1 MAITVN
7 EASAVLR
14 EAVRDTIR
22 KRSLLVLIQGSVMVA
37 AGVLALI
44 FPAFM
49 STSLLVLLGW
59 LLILS
64 GIVQVISLFGAT
76 QVPYFWMQ
84 IITIALEVL
93 VGFLL
98 VNNPEAGLLT
108 VTLLMLVLFLVG
120 GVARVVFAADDP
132 ADAGLA
138 LGAGERP
145 RGDRLRL
152 GSLRKSAGNGKLAA
166 RSPARHRADR
176 RRRRPSLHGLAP
188 ASGRSLIGMRSA
200 TQLDREAVWLR
211 RP

>member
-120 GVARVVFAADDP
+120 GVARVVFAVMIRPMQDWHWVLAS
-132 ADAGLA
+132 GLVAIACA
-138 LGAGERP
+138 LVLFANLPETASWLLAVLLGIELIAVGGAQAFMAW
-145 RGDRLRL
+145 RLR
-152 GSLRKSAGNGKLAA
+152 
-166 RSPARHRADR
+166 RAV
-176 RRRRPSLHGLAP
+176 A
-188 ASGRSLIGMRSA
+188 
-200 TQLDREAVWLR
+200 
-211 RP
+211 